1 MIANL
6 GGGGAEKIVLLIS
19 EELARNNEIH
29 LIIHDPCSNAYP
41 IPNSINVHYLSQKSH
56 LSKFNLINRIKF
68 ISRCKKTLK
77 NIEVLMEFLLSPPDL
92 AKYKKGMRFDD
103 LPRKS
108 FSQD

>member
-1 MIANL
+1 MSSFIFRAA
-6 GGGGAEKIVLLIS
+6 GF
-19 EELARNNEIH
+19 NEI
-29 LIIHDPCSNAYP
+29 
-41 IPNSINVHYLSQKSH
+41 
-56 LSKFNLINRIKF
+56 IKLL
-68 ISRCKKTLK
+68 KETNKTLK